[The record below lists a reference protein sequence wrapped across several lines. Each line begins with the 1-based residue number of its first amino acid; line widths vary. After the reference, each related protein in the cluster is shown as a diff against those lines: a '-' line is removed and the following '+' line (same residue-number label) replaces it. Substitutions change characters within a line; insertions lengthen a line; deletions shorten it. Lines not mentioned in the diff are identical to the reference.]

1 MPLICGIYEFFWE
14 DCGACKSTQRRDA
27 WAPLHLGQKIHPAT
41 RFLRNRY
48 IWLIC
53 GHAGGQYL
61 TESRSLWRIWFKI
74 FIWLFAVTVSLFKTS
89 SRLLRCAS
97 TSKYHVKDSV
107 SNVFS
112 IAEYCRVLQSNT
124 ECYRVLQSITDYH
137 RVLQSVR
144 ECHRVSQS
152 VKKCHRV
159 LESVRECYRVLQ
171 GIAEYCKVLQ
181 SITEFYTELY
191 SITEYN
197 TVLQSITDY

>member
-1 MPLICGIYEFFWE
+1 MWHIWVLLRRLWRLQKHATQGCMSPLAPGPE
-14 DCGACKSTQRRDA
+14 DSPSNKVFA
-27 WAPLHLGQKIHPAT
+27 QKI
-41 RFLRNRY
+41 Y
-48 IWLIC
+48 VIWLIC

-144 ECHRVSQS
+144 KCHRASRS
-152 VKKCHRV
+152 VTKCHRV
-159 LESVRECYRVLQ
+159 FESVTECYRVL
-171 GIAEYCKVLQ
+171 
-181 SITEFYTELY
+181 
-191 SITEYN
+191 
-197 TVLQSITDY
+197 